1 MVFVFSF
8 NVSTC
13 SAGRK
18 HVGNNIYKCNQT
30 VKALCET
37 LILDH
42 VLPLACVFVWYSQR
56 VIMSPLLCAVFRYLW
71 FERSDS

>member
-13 SAGRK
+13 STGGN
-18 HVGNNIYKCNQT
+18 HVGNYIDKCNQT
-30 VKALCET
+30 VKALCES

-42 VLPLACVFVWYSQR
+42 VLPLACVFCVVQSKSNYVASTLRCVQIF
-56 VIMSPLLCAVFRYLW
+56 VV
-71 FERSDS
+71 